1 MLVNIGFHTL
11 MCLVPMFFLKKYYH
25 LFSPININIYM
36 LSENKKFHYIG
47 ELILNRSKVL
57 EESCQPKDDT
67 VNWLF
72 LNIRGWNYSFVYKF
86 ENLSNI
92 QYVNVFITKFFYTDI
107 VFIRI

>member
-1 MLVNIGFHTL
+1 
-11 MCLVPMFFLKKYYH
+11 
-25 LFSPININIYM
+25 M

-86 ENLSNI
+86 ENPSNT
-92 QYVNVFITKFFYTDI
+92 QYGKPFRAKFAFTAIDVVRSMIKLNHTYEVLRGQEFIGTINITKI
-107 VFIRI
+107 IK